1 MGAMIR
7 ALGLSLSFVLL
18 TSCGGGGS
26 GNVSPPPPATAARLF
41 IGDPT
46 NATIGSTSN
55 LNPSPG
61 TLVFE
66 RNLVGANTQL
76 DTNLF
81 DFALDAANDRLYVA
95 DLRSILVF
103 NNASTLVGN
112 AAPSRTVSTIPG
124 LFGAFNGGL
133 SLDAARN
140 ILYAAT
146 NFLGATQNVQ
156 VFDNA
161 SMASATTASRTITFS
176 IRSIGDIAIDPTR
189 NILYVY
195 GTDPT
200 GFSELLVFDNASTLS
215 GAVTPNRIVSFP
227 DSGGTGP
234 IGIFNDAANDRLY
247 VPRSGGTIAVFNGA
261 SMVSGNVTTTALPAR
276 SITLPISTFSVVLV
290 DVPADRLYA
299 VDASGMSVIASA
311 STASGTPTTVRVTA
325 PGSSTFH
332 AIALKP

>member
-7 ALGLSLSFVLL
+7 ALALSIAVVLAV
-18 TSCGGGGS
+18 SCGGGS
-26 GNVSPPPPATAARLF
+26 GDGAPPPAATTTRLF
-41 IGDPT
+41 IGDRT
-46 NATIGSTSN
+46 NAAIGSSSN

-61 TLVFE
+61 TFVAE
-66 RNLVGANTQL
+66 RTLVGANTGL

-81 DFALDAANDRLYVA
+81 DFAFDAANDRLYVA

-112 AAPSRTVSTIPG
+112 VAPSRTVTTIPG

-133 SLDAARN
+133 YLDTTRN

-146 NFLGATQNVQ
+146 NFLGSTQNVQ

-161 SMASATTASRTITFS
+161 STASAATASRTITFS
-176 IRSIGDIAIDPTR
+176 IRTISDIAIDVAR

-195 GTDPT
+195 GTDAA
-200 GFSELLVFDNASTLS
+200 GFSEILSFDNASTLS
-215 GAVTPNRIVSFP
+215 GAATPNRVVSFP

-234 IGIFNDAANDRLY
+234 VGIFIDAANDRLY
-247 VPRSGGTIAVFNGA
+247 VPRSGGSVAVFNGA
-261 SMVSGNVTTTALPAR
+261 SMVNGNVTTTALPAR
-276 SITLPISTFSVVLV
+276 SITLPISTFSVLLV

-299 VDASGMSVIASA
+299 VDASGMNVIAGA
-311 STASGTPTTVRVTA
+311 STASGTPTTTRVSA
-325 PGSSTFH
+325 PGSSTFQ